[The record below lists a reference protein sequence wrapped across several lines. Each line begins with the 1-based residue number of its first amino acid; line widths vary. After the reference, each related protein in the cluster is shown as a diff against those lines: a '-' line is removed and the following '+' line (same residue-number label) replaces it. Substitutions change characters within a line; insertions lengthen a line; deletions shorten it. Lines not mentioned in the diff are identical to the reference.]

1 MKKQSTYARKRAR
14 MSEWQRVRHKYVH
27 PVSVA
32 YGEQHIEHIVDEIQ
46 QLRTGAMLHAFTGGN
61 AAELT
66 EQAGRLAYVVA
77 FAAGAQGLGRT
88 PDARILE
95 GAASAMGD
103 LSEHPADIERVRA
116 SICNGLDAADR
127 LLPQLAPL
135 AMAAGALHLDEILQV
150 RGLMVSDVR
159 RALLGGLAA

>member
-1 MKKQSTYARKRAR
+1 MKKTTAHGRKLAR
-14 MSEWQRVRHKYVH
+14 MSEWEKQRHRFAH
-27 PVSVA
+27 PVAKSCTSDFI
-32 YGEQHIEHIVDEIQ
+32 QKEISS
-46 QLRTGAMLHAFTGGN
+46 LRAAASFHAFFGDN
-61 AAELT
+61 APAVV

-77 FAAGAQGLGRT
+77 YAAGLERIGHT

-95 GAASAMGD
+95 GAASALGD
-103 LSEHPADIERVRA
+103 LSEHPGDLERVRA
-116 SICNGLDAADR
+116 SICNGLDAVDR

-159 RALLGGLAA
+159 RALQGGLAA